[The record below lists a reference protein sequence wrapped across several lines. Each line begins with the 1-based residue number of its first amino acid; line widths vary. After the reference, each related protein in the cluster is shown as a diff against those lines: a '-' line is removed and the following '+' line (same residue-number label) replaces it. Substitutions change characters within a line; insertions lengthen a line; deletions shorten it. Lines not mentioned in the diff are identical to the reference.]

1 MKLPQRAT
9 VTGMERLLP
18 IFPLGLVAFPG
29 MTLPLHVFE
38 ERYRA
43 LVRDLLTLEDPDD
56 RVFGVVAIR
65 EGYEVGSFE
74 ARSMYRTGTL
84 MQLRTCERYDDG
96 RYDISCL
103 GRGRMRVLETDT
115 DRPYLRADVALVVT
129 PEEEPDAVTSEAR
142 TTLAVFEEYRSAV
155 SELRGDEVMTGTLPA
170 DPELLSY
177 ALAATCSLPLVD
189 RQHLLEAPSTS
200 ERLGLL
206 RRQLR
211 GELRAM
217 RALPSLPATEV
228 ARSGWS
234 PN

>member
-1 MKLPQRAT
+1 
-9 VTGMERLLP
+9 MERLLP

-43 LVRDLLTLEDPDD
+43 LVRDLLAIEDPDD

-74 ARSMYRTGTL
+74 ARSMYRTGCL
-84 MQLRTCERYDDG
+84 MQLRVAEAYPDG
-96 RYDISCL
+96 RFDISSV
-103 GRGRMRVLETDT
+103 GRGRVRVMDT
-115 DRPYLRADVALVVT
+115 DSDKPYLRAEVALVT
-129 PEEEPDAVTSEAR
+129 APDEAPETLAAEAAA
-142 TTLAVFEEYRSAV
+142 TLAVFTEYRSAV

-170 DPELLSY
+170 EPELLSY

-189 RQHLLEAPSTS
+189 RQHLLEATGTS
-200 ERLGLL
+200 DRLGLL

>member
-1 MKLPQRAT
+1 
-9 VTGMERLLP
+9 MERLLP

-38 ERYRA
+38 DRYRA
-43 LVRDLLTLEDPDD
+43 LVRDLLTIEDPED
-56 RVFGVVAIR
+56 RLFGVVAIR

-74 ARSMYRTGTL
+74 ARSMYRTGCL
-84 MQLRTCERYDDG
+84 MQLRVVSPYPDG
-96 RYDISCL
+96 RYDISSV
-103 GRGRMRVLETDT
+103 GRGRVRVLDT
-115 DRPYLRADVALVVT
+115 DAERSYLRADVAIVAT
-129 PEEEPDAVTSEAR
+129 PEEEPAVLEVEAAR
-142 TTLAVFEEYRSAV
+142 ALAVFQEYRQVV
-155 SELRGDEVMTGTLPA
+155 SDLRGDEVMAGTLPA
-170 DPELLSY
+170 EPELMSY
-177 ALAATCSLPLVD
+177 ALAATASLPLVD

-211 GELRAM
+211 AELRAM
-217 RALPSLPATEV
+217 KALPSLPATEV

>member
-1 MKLPQRAT
+1 MKPKRGAT
-9 VTGMERLLP
+9 VAGMERLLP

-38 ERYRA
+38 DRYRA
-43 LVRDLLTLEDPDD
+43 LVRDLLAVEDPDD

-74 ARSMYRTGTL
+74 ARSMYRTGCL
-84 MQLRTCERYDDG
+84 MQLRVAEAYPDG
-96 RYDISCL
+96 RFDISCV
-103 GRGRMRVLETDT
+103 GRGRVRVLDT
-115 DRPYLRADVALVVT
+115 DADLPYLRADVALVST
-129 PEEEPDAVTSEAR
+129 PAEDELFLAHEAAR
-142 TTLAVFEEYRSAV
+142 ALAVFEEYRSTVA
-155 SELRGDEVMTGTLPA
+155 ELRGGEVMAGTLPA
-170 DPELLSY
+170 EPELMSY

-211 GELRAM
+211 AELRAM

>member
-1 MKLPQRAT
+1 MQ
-9 VTGMERLLP
+9 GLLP

-43 LVRDLLTLEDPDD
+43 LVRDLLAVEDPDE
-56 RVFGVVAIR
+56 RMFGVVAIR

-74 ARSMYRTGTL
+74 ARSMYRTGCL
-84 MQLRTCERYDDG
+84 MQLRVVEAYPDG
-96 RYDISCL
+96 RYDISCV
-103 GRGRMRVLETDT
+103 GRGRVRVLDTDT
-115 DRPYLRADVALVVT
+115 ERPYLRAEVAIVT
-129 PEEEPDAVTSEAR
+129 NPQETEEQVSLEAAR
-142 TTLAVFEEYRSAV
+142 TLAVFQAYRAEV
-155 SELRGDEVMTGTLPA
+155 SELRGDEVMVGSLPA

-206 RRQLR
+206 RRQLH

-217 RALPSLPATEV
+217 RVVPSLPATEV

>member
-1 MKLPQRAT
+1 
-9 VTGMERLLP
+9 
-18 IFPLGLVAFPG
+18 
-29 MTLPLHVFE
+29 VFE
-38 ERYRA
+38 ERYRT
-43 LVRDLLTLEDPDD
+43 LVRDLLAVEDPEE

-74 ARSMYRTGTL
+74 ARSMYRTGCL
-84 MQLRTCERYDDG
+84 MQLRVAEAYPDG
-96 RYDISCL
+96 RYDISCV
-103 GRGRMRVLETDT
+103 GRGRVRVLETDS
-115 DRPYLRADVALVVT
+115 DRPYLRAHVALLTT
-129 PEEEPDAVTSEAR
+129 PEETEESLHAETQA
-142 TTLAVFEEYRSAV
+142 TLAVFTEYRAAV
-155 SELRGDEVMTGTLPA
+155 SELRGDEVMSGSLPA
-170 DPELLSY
+170 DPELMSY

-189 RQHLLEAPSTS
+189 RQHLLEATGTS
-200 ERLGLL
+200 DRLGLL

>member
-1 MKLPQRAT
+1 
-9 VTGMERLLP
+9 MERLLP

-43 LVRDLLTLEDPDD
+43 LVRDLLAVDDPDD

-74 ARSMYRTGTL
+74 ARSMYRTGCL
-84 MQLRTCERYDDG
+84 MHLRVVEAYPDG
-96 RYDISCL
+96 RYDISSV
-103 GRGRMRVLETDT
+103 GRGRMRVLDT
-115 DRPYLRADVALVVT
+115 DVDRAYLRAEVAVMTTPAEEAGLV
-129 PEEEPDAVTSEAR
+129 AAEAAGA
-142 TTLAVFEEYRSAV
+142 LAVFEEYRSVV
-155 SELRGDEVMTGTLPA
+155 SELRGDEVMSGTLPA

-211 GELRAM
+211 AELRAM
-217 RALPSLPATEV
+217 KALPSLPATEV

>member
-1 MKLPQRAT
+1 
-9 VTGMERLLP
+9 MERLVP

-38 ERYRA
+38 DRYRA
-43 LVRDLLTLEDPDD
+43 LVRDLLSVEDPED

-74 ARSMYRTGTL
+74 ARSMFRTGTL
-84 MQLRTCERYDDG
+84 MHLRVVEAYDDG
-96 RYDISCL
+96 RFDISCV
-103 GRGRMRVLETDT
+103 GRGRMRVIDT
-115 DRPYLRADVALVVT
+115 DADLPYLRAEVALVTT
-129 PEEEPDAVTSEAR
+129 PEEEPTEVALEAAR
-142 TTLAVFEEYRSAV
+142 ALAVFEEYRSFV
-155 SELRGDEVMTGTLPA
+155 SELRGDDVMTGTMPA

-177 ALAATCSLPLVD
+177 ALAATCSLPLTD

-211 GELRAM
+211 AELRAM

>member
-1 MKLPQRAT
+1 
-9 VTGMERLLP
+9 MEGLLP

-38 ERYRA
+38 ERYRT
-43 LVRDLLTLEDPDD
+43 LVRDLLAVEDPED
-56 RVFGVVAIR
+56 RLFGVVAIR

-74 ARSMYRTGTL
+74 ARSMYRTGCL
-84 MQLRTCERYDDG
+84 MQLRVVEAYPDG
-96 RYDISCL
+96 RYDISCV
-103 GRGRMRVLETDT
+103 GRGRVRVLDT
-115 DRPYLRADVALVVT
+115 DSGRPYLRAEVAIVTNPDEAEDEVAL
-129 PEEEPDAVTSEAR
+129 EAAR
-142 TTLAVFEEYRSAV
+142 TLAVFQAYRAEV
-155 SELRGDEVMTGTLPA
+155 SELRGDEVMTGSLPA

-206 RRQLR
+206 RRQLH

-217 RALPSLPATEV
+217 RVVPSLPATEV

>member
-1 MKLPQRAT
+1 MD
-9 VTGMERLLP
+9 RLLP

-43 LVRDLLTLEDPDD
+43 LVRDLMAIEDPDE

-74 ARSMYRTGTL
+74 ARSMYRTGCL
-84 MQLRTCERYDDG
+84 MQLRVVEAYPDG
-96 RYDISCL
+96 RYDISSV
-103 GRGRMRVLETDT
+103 GRGRVRVLDT
-115 DRPYLRADVALVVT
+115 DVGRPYLRAEVALMTT
-129 PEEEPDAVTSEAR
+129 PDEEPD
-142 TTLAVFEEYRSAV
+142 TLAAEAQATLAAFAEYRSVV
-155 SELRGDEVMTGTLPA
+155 SELRGDEVMTGSLPA
-170 DPELLSY
+170 EPELLSY
-177 ALAATCSLPLVD
+177 ALAATASLPLVD
-189 RQHLLEAPSTS
+189 RQHLLEASSTS
-200 ERLGLL
+200 DRLGLL

-211 GELRAM
+211 AELRAM